1 MENKE
6 LQIDYNEFLNAVLDG
21 KCVMF
26 VDSSST
32 AKNIK
37 FTPVIYTNYGI
48 RNVWFLFKRLGF
60 RLDLGNLLVVCPR
73 KYVMNKN
80 SIMEE
85 FFKSCKGGRFGRS
98 NRQRFLLLSRARILS

>member
-1 MENKE
+1 MREE
-6 LQIDYNEFLNAVLDG
+6 LEIDYDEFLNAVLDG

-37 FTPVIYTNYGI
+37 FTPVIYTGYGI

-60 RLDLGNLLVVCPR
+60 KLDLKKLLVVCPR
-73 KYVMNKN
+73 KFVVDKN
-80 SIMEE
+80 SIMDE
-85 FFKSCKGGRFGRS
+85 FFKRAKEAGLDVPTDS
-98 NRQRFLLLSRARILS
+98 NSYYYHVQEF

>member
-1 MENKE
+1 MKKE
-6 LQIDYNEFLNAVLDG
+6 LEIDYDEFMNAVLDA

-37 FTPVIYTNYGI
+37 FIPVIYTKCGI
-48 RNVWFLFKRLGF
+48 KNVWFLFKRLGF
-60 RLDLGNLLVVCPR
+60 KLDLDGLHVVCPR
-73 KYVMNKN
+73 KYVFDKH

-85 FFKSCKGGRFGRS
+85 FFR
-98 NRQRFLLLSRARILS
+98 RANEAGLVVPNDRYSYYYHVREF

>member
-1 MENKE
+1 MKNDYTQMKKKLE
-6 LQIDYNEFLNAVLDG
+6 IDYDEFLNAVLDA

-32 AKNIK
+32 AKKIK

-60 RLDLGNLLVVCPR
+60 KLDLGKLLVV
-73 KYVMNKN
+73 
-80 SIMEE
+80 
-85 FFKSCKGGRFGRS
+85 
-98 NRQRFLLLSRARILS
+98 

>member
-1 MENKE
+1 MEDKE

-37 FTPVIYTNYGI
+37 FTAAIYTGYGI
-48 RNVWFLFKRLGF
+48 RNVWFLFERLGF
-60 RLDLGNLLVVCPR
+60 KLDLKKLLVVCPR
-73 KYVMNKN
+73 KYVVDKN
-80 SIMEE
+80 SIMDE
-85 FFKSCKGGRFGRS
+85 FFKQKT
-98 NRQRFLLLSRARILS
+98 AYEITV

>member
-6 LQIDYNEFLNAVLDG
+6 LMVDYKEFLEAVLDG

-37 FTPVIYTNYGI
+37 FIPVIYTKCGI
-48 RNVWFLFKRLGF
+48 KNVWFLFKRLGF
-60 RLDLGNLLVVCPR
+60 KLDLKKYDVVCPY
-73 KYVMNKN
+73 KYVLDKH

-85 FFKSCKGGRFGRS
+85 LFR
-98 NRQRFLLLSRARILS
+98 RAKEAGLDVPNDSDSYYNHVHEF

>member
-1 MENKE
+1 MKKE
-6 LQIDYNEFLNAVLDG
+6 LEIDYNEFLNAVLDG

-37 FTPVIYTNYGI
+37 FTPVIYTGYGI

-60 RLDLGNLLVVCPR
+60 KIKNEKALVVCPR
-73 KYVMNKN
+73 KYVMDEN
-80 SIMEE
+80 SIMDE
-85 FFKSCKGGRFGRS
+85 FFK
-98 NRQRFLLLSRARILS
+98 RAKEAGLDVPTGSDSYYYHVHAF